1 MDITIGTIGSHSALQ
16 ILHGAKLEGFKTLLI
31 TTPNRVKVYKSFKV
45 ADEIMVI
52 ESFKEILDI
61 ENDLIERNVIL
72 IPHGSFVEY
81 IGVENI
87 KRLKVPIFGS
97 KEVLEWEGS
106 REKMNKWLKEA
117 GLRTPKT
124 YDAGGIVENLA
135 IFKFPGAKG
144 GKGYKLL
151 PGGTKIESVPEDGV
165 VQEYI
170 MGVPMY
176 FHYFYSLVNKELEI
190 MSIDRRYETNVDA
203 ISRIPAPFQDRTVA
217 NVSYVVV
224 GNIPVVV
231 RESLLPEIFDAGER
245 VVDAS
250 WKLMKRGLYGPF
262 CLEAAITPEMEI
274 IFFEISTRIVAGT
287 NLYINGSPYTWIKY
301 NKPVS
306 TGRRIAM
313 EIKDAILRGV
323 LDEVLS

>member
-45 ADEIMVI
+45 ADEIIVV

-61 ENDLIERNVIL
+61 EDDLIERNVIL

-81 IGVENI
+81 IGEENI

-117 GLRTPKT
+117 RLRVPKT
-124 YDAGGIVENLA
+124 YDAGEVVEDLA

-144 GKGYKLL
+144 GRGYKLL
-151 PGGTKIESVPEDGV
+151 PRGTKIESAPEDGV

-176 FHYFYSLVNKELEI
+176 FHYFYSLVNEELEI

-245 VVDAS
+245 VVEAS
-250 WKLMKRGLYGPF
+250 WRLMKKGLYGPF
-262 CLEAAITPEMEI
+262 CLEAAITPDMEI

-287 NLYINGSPYTWIKY
+287 NLYVNGSPYTWIRY

>member
-61 ENDLIERNVIL
+61 EDDLIERNVIL

-124 YDAGGIVENLA
+124 YDAGEVVEDLA

-151 PGGTKIESVPEDGV
+151 
-165 VQEYI
+165 
-170 MGVPMY
+170 
-176 FHYFYSLVNKELEI
+176 
-190 MSIDRRYETNVDA
+190 
-203 ISRIPAPFQDRTVA
+203 
-217 NVSYVVV
+217 
-224 GNIPVVV
+224 
-231 RESLLPEIFDAGER
+231 
-245 VVDAS
+245 
-250 WKLMKRGLYGPF
+250 
-262 CLEAAITPEMEI
+262 
-274 IFFEISTRIVAGT
+274 
-287 NLYINGSPYTWIKY
+287 
-301 NKPVS
+301 
-306 TGRRIAM
+306 
-313 EIKDAILRGV
+313 
-323 LDEVLS
+323 